1 MSKVKKKRKTNPQ
14 MVAKAERRQQAIE
27 ALHKIVSELPKSNC
41 KVSWPSPT
49 TLHVRFFVCNRVY
62 NWYPGTGT
70 VWERETGHFPGKYT
84 TVKEMLDKLLQV
96 IRLAKREKELEQEMD
111 SILAQNY
118 T

>member
-1 MSKVKKKRKTNPQ
+1 MSKTKEKRQLKAAKRK
-14 MVAKAERRQQAIE
+14 RLIE
-27 ALHKIVSELPKSNC
+27 SLHKIVAELPKSNC

-96 IRLAKREKELEQEMD
+96 IRLAKREKQLELEMD
-111 SILAQNY
+111 GILAQNY